1 MNLLVFAGGVL
12 GTFATIGHF
21 TLGSKRFLK
30 PMLDSN
36 MEEVPKK
43 VMHSIYHFLSVF
55 MILSSLALL
64 MIGANIIDHEGFN
77 MLGQFIAANYLCF
90 TFWQIVLILITKI
103 EGGLIKFYQ
112 WMIFFVISCLAW
124 FGSQG

>member
-1 MNLLVFAGGVL
+1 MNLLVFLGGVL
-12 GTFATIGHF
+12 GTFATIVHF
-21 TLGSKRFLK
+21 TTGSKQFLK

-36 MEEVPKK
+36 MEEVPKR
-43 VMHSIYHFLSVF
+43 VMHSIFHFVSVY
-55 MILSSLALL
+55 MALSSLALL
-64 MIGANIIDHEGFN
+64 MIGANIIDHIGFN

-90 TFWQIVLILITKI
+90 TILQIIIALTSKI
-103 EGGLIKFYQ
+103 EGGLFKLFQ